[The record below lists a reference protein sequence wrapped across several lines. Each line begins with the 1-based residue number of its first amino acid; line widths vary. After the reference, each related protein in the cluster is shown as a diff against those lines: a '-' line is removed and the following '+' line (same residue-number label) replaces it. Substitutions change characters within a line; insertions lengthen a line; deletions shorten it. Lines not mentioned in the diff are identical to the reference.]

1 MIDQYQTNVLYFSN
15 TNNFQL
21 DMFSLV
27 KDDFKITHITNFKD
41 FKLYFNS
48 FSIIFINISEDNDI
62 YIKNTLE
69 YIKDH
74 KQDQKILMAVNESSS
89 WIIIE
94 SIKNKVNDFIFLPFD
109 ENFQMDL
116 KSKFDEFYKEL
127 NFLLKIY
134 DIKSFDLKNLKK
146 ELSNF
151 YGNQMKE
158 IVIYKKEFLSVL
170 KIIIQNEKYT
180 FKDELYEYFSNF
192 FDKSRQERLD
202 FINKFA
208 LKMLYLT
215 HYDRVEDSMIRPLV
229 TDVITEFKEVFNK
242 EKWTN
247 TFLDNINIFFEFEIK
262 IMGLNLKYEIQSK
275 TKEKER
281 KLYSNSLHYFMASSS
296 DKTNNFLSTLDSKL
310 YNIKKLI
317 SLFKE
322 NKEIPEKKFNAIVN
336 SIEDGK
342 IEATLESVKS
352 QSRIFTTF
360 KDEIKDQIPLKE
372 LVFLMEFAYL
382 NGMKIKDN
390 KMNITINH
398 DFTSNELNDIIIR
411 SNEHILLASIY
422 AIIENAIESSCSIVN
437 ISIQKKLS
445 NICIIISNDGEIIS
459 KDVEKNL
466 FNKFFSTKDSSGL
479 GLYIA
484 KEWLNSINY
493 TIEYISSIRSF
504 VINIPIIQEINQVNN
519 KLY

>member
-1 MIDQYQTNVLYFSN
+1 MIEQYQTNVLYFSN
-15 TNNFQL
+15 VLNIDT
-21 DMFSLV
+21 DIFSFV
-27 KDDFKITHITNFKD
+27 KDNFKITHINNFKD

-48 FSIIFINISEDNDI
+48 FSIIFINISEENDI
-62 YIKNTLE
+62 YIKNTLK

-74 KQDQKILMAVNESSS
+74 KQDQKILMTVDEKSS

-109 ENFQMDL
+109 DGFKINL
-116 KSKFDEFYKEL
+116 KEKLDEFYKEL

-134 DIKSFDLKNLKK
+134 DIKSFDLRNLKK

-151 YGNQMKE
+151 YGNQMQE
-158 IVIYKKEFLSVL
+158 IISYKKEFISVL
-170 KIIIQNEKYT
+170 KIVIQNEKYS
-180 FKDELYEYFSNF
+180 FKDELYEYFSNL

-229 TDVITEFKEVFNK
+229 QDIITEFKEVFNR
-242 EKWTN
+242 EKWAN
-247 TFLDNINIFFEFEIK
+247 NFLDNINIFFEFEIK

-275 TKEKER
+275 IKEKER

-310 YNIKKLI
+310 YNVKKLI

-342 IEATLESVKS
+342 IEKTLESVKS

-360 KDEIKDQIPLKE
+360 KDEIKDHTPLKE
-372 LVFLMEFAYL
+372 LIFLMEFAYL

-390 KMNITINH
+390 KMNININY
-398 DFTSNELNDIIIR
+398 DFNIEELNNIIIR

-422 AIIENAIESSCSIVN
+422 AIIENAIESNCSIVN
-437 ISIQKKLS
+437 ISIQKKFS
-445 NICIIISNDGEIIS
+445 NICIIISNDGDVIS

-466 FNKFFSTKDSSGL
+466 FNKFFSTKESSGL

-493 TIEYISSIRSF
+493 TIEYSSNIRSF
-504 VINIPIIQEINQVNN
+504 IINIPIVQEINI
-519 KLY
+519 